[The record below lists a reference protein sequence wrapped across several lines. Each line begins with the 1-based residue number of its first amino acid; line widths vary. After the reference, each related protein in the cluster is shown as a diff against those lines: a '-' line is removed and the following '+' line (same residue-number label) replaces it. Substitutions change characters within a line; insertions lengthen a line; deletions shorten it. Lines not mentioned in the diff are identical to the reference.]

1 VRQTCSS
8 DSSCIGIAYSPQQ
21 SVLYTSTSCTA
32 GCGNTAW
39 LNNRQLI
46 VGTGGAKHYT
56 CWVKAD
62 MGNWMG
68 SFGIPND
75 TPVTTMW
82 IPATHDT
89 MALYGDLN
97 TKVGQISDPFNYAKT
112 QDLSLT
118 EQLDAGIRALDI
130 RVKYQA
136 CTAQELRI
144 FHGEFYQKTN
154 WIEVLQK
161 LEDWIT
167 CHPTEFVLVFVKD
180 EGGISTDGMD
190 MHNCL
195 TSLLDSSKWIRSD
208 TTMFKN
214 PRYGEFKGKLVYS
227 HTRFSKLLNS
237 KEPIRQDRG
246 DITMSLPKGS
256 GMPS

>member
-1 VRQTCSS
+1 
-8 DSSCIGIAYSPQQ
+8 
-21 SVLYTSTSCTA
+21 VLYTSTSCTA

-154 WIEVLQK
+154 WIEVNGVTRINIFEPNSPRRVFQQL
-161 LEDWIT
+161 DGSA
-167 CHPTEFVLVFVKD
+167 PTNQIDRTLRQSSD
-180 EGGISTDGMD
+180 SRTDGPY
-190 MHNCL
+190 L
-195 TSLLDSSKWIRSD
+195 
-208 TTMFKN
+208 
-214 PRYGEFKGKLVYS
+214 
-227 HTRFSKLLNS
+227 
-237 KEPIRQDRG
+237 
-246 DITMSLPKGS
+246 
-256 GMPS
+256 